1 MKARRGWRTV
11 RIGVLAGIAGSLG
24 LAAARYVPK
33 LIARQSYRRL
43 AARKS
48 TDELWPPVPSRSGEP
63 VRVSA
68 PRAGKA
74 SDVDGSAPG

>member
-1 MKARRGWRTV
+1 MKARQGRRAV
-11 RIGVLAGIAGSLG
+11 RIGVFAGIVGGLG

-33 LIARQSYRRL
+33 LIARRSYRRL
-43 AARKS
+43 AAKKS
-48 TDELWPPVPSRSGEP
+48 TDELWPPVPPRSGEP

-74 SDVDGSAPG
+74 SDGDGSAPG